1 MSPTSQSTD
10 LRLASARALERG
22 CDVTTGAEP
31 RAWNG
36 VAGDSPVP
44 IDVASTPRMRRFTDI
59 WIAEQ
64 KRQIAIEG
72 AAA

>member
-1 MSPTSQSTD
+1 MSPSPPSTD
-10 LRLASARALERG
+10 PRLASVRALERG
-22 CDVTTGAEP
+22 CDVTTGTEP

-59 WIAEQ
+59 CITER
-64 KRQIAIEG
+64 KRQL
-72 AAA
+72 AAAEAAA